1 MTRSAALGR
10 RWLAGDPVGPTPV
23 RTSAARLPR
32 LVLLAW
38 GALFFNVLTPGGS
51 ATVLPIP
58 YAVGQA
64 LAQGS
69 LAVALLF
76 ALLANPRLVV
86 RPTLFLVLLSAL
98 AISALA
104 VSLHSEF
111 FVGSTYRGLR
121 LVGFVTCL
129 WLLTPWWGRADLVL
143 LRCHRVCLAL
153 IIASVV
159 VGLALSPGKA
169 FSTNGRLGGALW
181 PIPPTQVAHY
191 GAALLGT
198 TAILWMCRII
208 AGRHALLLILVTA
221 GVLVGT
227 HTRTALLGLIIG
239 LAVAAGSLFLGHA
252 RVRRTAG
259 ASLVAGIVAAA
270 LFARPVVDWLSRGQ
284 SAEDAAQLT
293 GRTKVWDS
301 VSQTVRPVA
310 REIFG
315 NGLSNKS
322 FEGLPVDSGWVATF
336 VDLGW
341 LGIAIQTS
349 MLLLLVLMAIT
360 RVRGPRRALALF
372 LILYCVVASITETG
386 LGDASPYLLDLA
398 VAASLLVTEP
408 RRASWRTVAG
418 EEMNVEVGQSGSF
431 SKRRRMAGGQPVDF
445 AVTRT
450 GGPPGT

>member
-1 MTRSAALGR
+1 MNVAAPGT
-10 RWLAGDPVGPTPV
+10 RWLTGGTVAPGEL

-38 GALFFNVLTPGGS
+38 AALFFNVLTPGGS

-58 YAVGQA
+58 YSVGQA

-69 LAVALLF
+69 LFVSLLF

-86 RPTLFLVLLSAL
+86 RPTLFLMLLSTMAV
-98 AISALA
+98 AALA

-111 FVGSTYRGLR
+111 FVGSTYRAVR

-129 WLLTPWWGRADLVL
+129 WLLTPWWGRSDLVL
-143 LRCHRVCLAL
+143 LRCHRVCLGA
-153 IIASVV
+153 IVASVV

-191 GAALLGT
+191 SAVLLGT
-198 TAILWMCRII
+198 SVILWMCRVIT
-208 AGRHALLLILVTA
+208 GRHAVVLILVA
-221 GVLVGT
+221 AAVIVGT
-227 HTRTALLGLIIG
+227 HTRTALLGLLIG
-239 LAVAAGSLFLGHA
+239 LVVATGSLFLGHA
-252 RVRRTAG
+252 RVRRTAVWT
-259 ASLVAGIVAAA
+259 LVAGLAAGA
-270 LFARPVVDWLSRGQ
+270 LFAGPAIDWLSRGQ

-301 VSQTVRPVA
+301 VSQTGRPLV

-349 MLLLLVLMAIT
+349 MMLLLLLMAIT

-372 LILYCVVASITETG
+372 LILYCIVASITETG
-386 LGDASPYLLDLA
+386 LGDASPYLLDLV
-398 VAASLLVTEP
+398 VAASLLVSEP
-408 RRASWRTVAG
+408 RRLGWRPVTAQGANTELHQRHSLKTTSRPGVGSASA
-418 EEMNVEVGQSGSF
+418 
-431 SKRRRMAGGQPVDF
+431 DF
-445 AVTRT
+445 TGTPTRT
-450 GGPPGT
+450 PRRI

>member
-1 MTRSAALGR
+1 MTRSAGLGKQ
-10 RWLAGDPVGPTPV
+10 WLAGDPLAPAAV

-32 LVLLAW
+32 LVLLTWA
-38 GALFFNVLTPGGS
+38 ALFLNVLPPGGS

-58 YAVGQA
+58 YAVGQG

-69 LAVALLF
+69 LVLALLF

-86 RPTLFLVLLSAL
+86 RPTLFLVLLTVMAVV
-98 AISALA
+98 ALA

-111 FVGSTYRGLR
+111 FVGSTYRGVR

-143 LRCHRVCLAL
+143 LRCHRVCLGV

-159 VGLALSPGKA
+159 VGMALSPGKA
-169 FSTNGRLGGALW
+169 FSTNGRLGGTLW

-191 GAALLGT
+191 GATLLGT

-208 AGRHALLLILVTA
+208 TGRHALLLILVTS

-227 HTRTALLGLIIG
+227 HTRTALLGLVIG
-239 LAVAAGSLFLGHA
+239 LAVAGGSLFLGHA

-259 ASLVAGIVAAA
+259 AALVAGLLAAA
-270 LFARPVVDWLSRGQ
+270 LFARPVIDWLSRGQ

-301 VSQTVRPVA
+301 VSQTGRSLAQEV
-310 REIFG
+310 FG

-322 FEGLPVDSGWVATF
+322 FDGLPVDSGWVATF

-341 LGIAIQTS
+341 LGIVIQTS
-349 MLLLLVLMAIT
+349 LLLLLLLMAIT

-386 LGDASPYLLDLA
+386 LGDASPYLLDLV

-418 EEMNVEVGQSGSF
+418 KEMNVQTGQSGSF
-431 SKRRRMAGGQPVDF
+431 SQRRRMAGSQRVDF
-445 AVTRT
+445 ADTRT